1 MRHRN
6 RNFINGKQVNKM
18 TLSEAL
24 PEFKLMD
31 ILECVSEL
39 GWKTEFSAEQFEHK
53 GTGENYLLMWHKSKN
68 RWLARSGTRLVSRMP
83 QRQQD
88 MLGLLPE
95 SDHCAT

>member
-1 MRHRN
+1 
-6 RNFINGKQVNKM
+6 M

-53 GTGENYLLMWHKSKN
+53 GT
-68 RWLARSGTRLVSRMP
+68 
-83 QRQQD
+83 
-88 MLGLLPE
+88 
-95 SDHCAT
+95 